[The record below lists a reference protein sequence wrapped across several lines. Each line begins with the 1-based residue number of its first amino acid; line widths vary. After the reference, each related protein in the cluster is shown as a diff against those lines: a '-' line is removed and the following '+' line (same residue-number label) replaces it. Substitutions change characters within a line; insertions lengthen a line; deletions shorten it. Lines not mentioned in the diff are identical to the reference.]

1 MGIKRTVSIR
11 RIDLQGV
18 TERLS
23 LNILLITR
31 ASINFRGQTI
41 SHFFTVARTFG
52 YLVFRNQSWFFIN
65 FNNTKLLNA
74 WYWRCKKRP
83 LWTFEVWCKSAQEPP
98 NLDSFL
104 SSHTRQLI
112 WGFRQTKKGKK
123 MIFEP
128 IITKIRPFL
137 G

>member
-1 MGIKRTVSIR
+1 MVNPWWKFCENI
-11 RIDLQGV
+11 QGV

-31 ASINFRGQTI
+31 ATINFRRQTI

-52 YLVFRNQSWFFIN
+52 YLFFRNQSWFFIN

-83 LWTFEVWCKSAQEPP
+83 LWTFEVSCKSAPEPP

-104 SSHTRQLI
+104 FSHTRQLI
-112 WGFRQTKKGKK
+112 WGFRQKKKAK
-123 MIFEP
+123 NVIFEP